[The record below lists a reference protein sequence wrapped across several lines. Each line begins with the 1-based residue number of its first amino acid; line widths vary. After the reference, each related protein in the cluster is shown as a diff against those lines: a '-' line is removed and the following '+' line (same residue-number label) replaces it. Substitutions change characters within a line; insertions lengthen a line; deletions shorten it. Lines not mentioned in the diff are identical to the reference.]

1 MGGAMAAALTA
12 AQLMVKEILEG
23 STQRELLAYA
33 RVALPGASKSTRK
46 QDLVSNLMD
55 FCDDASHKQS
65 TCTDLLAGHGVRD
78 LRRLI
83 ARLRGLGCLA
93 RLGQKPRRND
103 LVAAIVSVD
112 EYAPSRNPGP
122 STGLSRRKGLCLSAG
137 SVGSAEKPSAI
148 KEGAGPQESMAL
160 VAYDTA
166 ADPGKLQRKLMKRW
180 GRGVPDF
187 SRGQRAKRNW
197 QTWIP
202 SCRECCKIKAKPP
215 PSESCAPWWDERWAS
230 R

>member
-12 AQLMVKEILEG
+12 AQMTVKEILEG
-23 STQRELLAYA
+23 STQRDLLAYTRA
-33 RVALPGASKSTRK
+33 IALPGASKSTRK

-78 LRRLI
+78 LCRLI
-83 ARLRGLGCLA
+83 ARLRGLGCLV

-103 LVAAIVSVD
+103 LVAAIASVD

-137 SVGSAEKPSAI
+137 PVGSAEKPSAI

-160 VAYDTA
+160 VACDTA
-166 ADPGKLQRKLMKRW
+166 ADPGE
-180 GRGVPDF
+180 GRGAPYF
-187 SRGQRAKRNW
+187 SRGQRAKRKW

-202 SCRECCKIKAKPP
+202 SCRECCKIMAKPP